1 MTRRQLLAGAAL
13 ASISLP
19 GFGAGAAST
28 VEIAEFAPNGR
39 PLGTREVPKVVR
51 SDAEWRAMLSP
62 LAYDVTRHAGTE
74 RAFTGPGWDNHA
86 DGLYR
91 CVCCGTALF
100 DSHTKFDSGTGWPSF
115 WKPISSTNVRETT
128 DHSLFEVRTA
138 VSCKLCDA
146 HLGHV
151 FDDGPRPTGL
161 RYCMNAVAL
170 HFVPR
175 AA

>member
-1 MTRRQLLAGAAL
+1 MTRRQLLAGAAV
-13 ASISLP
+13 ATISLP
-19 GFGAGAAST
+19 LAARADST
-28 VEIAEFAPNGR
+28 VEIAEFAPNGQ
-39 PLGTREVPKVVR
+39 PLGTRRVPKVVR
-51 SDAEWRAMLSP
+51 SDQEWRSMLSP
-62 LAYDVTRHAGTE
+62 LAYEVTRHAATE

-100 DSHTKFDSGTGWPSF
+100 DSRTKFESGTGWPSF
-115 WKPISSTNVRETT
+115 WKPIASTNVRETA
-128 DHSLFEVRTA
+128 DHSLFEERTA
-138 VSCKLCDA
+138 ISCKLCDA

-151 FDDGPRPTGL
+151 FNDGPRPTGL